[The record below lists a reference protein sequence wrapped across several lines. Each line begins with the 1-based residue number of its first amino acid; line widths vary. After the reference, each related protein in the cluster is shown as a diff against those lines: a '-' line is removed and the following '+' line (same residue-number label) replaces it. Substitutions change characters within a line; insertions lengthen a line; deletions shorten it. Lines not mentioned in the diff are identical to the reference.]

1 MRTIELRGDAV
12 ILIDQTQ
19 LPLRLVRIKCRSAEE
34 VAAAIEEMKIRGAPA
49 LAAAAAMA
57 LALTAIR
64 SRARTKEQLMQE
76 LERAGRRIGRTRP
89 TAVNLFV
96 GLERALMAAR
106 AAADVEDARQ
116 AVVREAGVIAE
127 EDVQANRMIGE
138 NGAKLLDDGDV
149 VLTHCNAG
157 SLATVDYGTALG
169 VIRAACSSGRKV
181 EVIATETRPLL
192 QGARL
197 TAWELNREG
206 IPVRVVTDG
215 MVGYLMAKGMV
226 DKVVVGADRIA
237 ANGDA
242 ANKIGTYSIAVL
254 AKEHRVP
261 FFIAAPTSTV
271 DLKLKTGAG
280 IPIEERRPEEVIFF
294 RGVRV
299 VPREVKVFNP
309 AFDVTPARYIT
320 AFITERG
327 VVKPNELSKLFRSQ
341 LPRLSSRPGP
351 ASSAPSQ
358 CRR

>member
-1 MRTIELRGDAV
+1 MRTIELRGNEV
-12 ILIDQTQ
+12 VLIDQTQ
-19 LPLRLVRIKCRSAEE
+19 LPQRLVRVRCRSAEE
-34 VAAAIEEMKIRGAPA
+34 VAVAIEEMKIRGAPA

-57 LALTAIR
+57 LAVTALR
-64 SRARTKEQLMQE
+64 SRARTRGELLRE

-96 GLERALMAAR
+96 GLERALRAAR
-106 AAADVEDARQ
+106 SAADVEGIRK
-116 AVVREAGVIAE
+116 AVVSEAEAIAE
-127 EDVQANRMIGE
+127 EDVAVNRKIGE
-138 NGAKLLDDGDV
+138 NGAVLLEDGDL

-169 VIRAACSSGRKV
+169 VIRAAWSAGRKI

-197 TAWELNREG
+197 TAWELSRDG
-206 IPVRVVTDG
+206 IPVTVVTDG
-215 MVGYLMAKGMV
+215 TVGYLMAQGKV

-254 AKEHRVP
+254 AKEHGIP
-261 FFIAAPTSTV
+261 FYIAAPTSTV
-271 DLKLKTGAG
+271 DLKLRTGAE

-299 VPREVKVFNP
+299 VPKGVKVFNP
-309 AFDVTPARYIT
+309 AFDVTPARFIT

-327 VVKPNELSKLFRSQ
+327 VV
-341 LPRLSSRPGP
+341 RPGEL
-351 ASSAPSQ
+351 AKIFKG
-358 CRR
+358 

>member
-1 MRTIELRGDAV
+1 MRTIELRGDEV

-34 VAAAIEEMKIRGAPA
+34 VAEAIEQMKIRGAPA

-57 LALTAIR
+57 LAITAVK
-64 SRARTKEQLMQE
+64 SRARTKGQLLRE

-96 GLERALMAAR
+96 GLERALAAAR
-106 AAADVEDARQ
+106 SAADVEGARA
-116 AVVREAGVIAE
+116 AVVHEAKAIAE
-127 EDVQANRMIGE
+127 EDVKVNRKIGE
-138 NGAKLLDDGDV
+138 NGAMLMEDGDV

-169 VIRAACSSGRKV
+169 VIRAAHSSGKKI

-197 TAWELNREG
+197 TAWELSREG

-215 MVGYLMAKGMV
+215 MVGYLMAKGMI

-254 AKEHRVP
+254 AKEHRIP
-261 FFIAAPTSTV
+261 FYIAAPTSTV
-271 DLKLKTGAG
+271 DLKVKTGAE

-299 VPREVKVFNP
+299 VPKGVKVFNP

-327 VVKPNELSKLFRSQ
+327 VVKPGELSKLFKS
-341 LPRLSSRPGP
+341 
-351 ASSAPSQ
+351 
-358 CRR
+358 

>member
-1 MRTIELRGDAV
+1 MRTIELRGDEV

-34 VAAAIEEMKIRGAPA
+34 VAEAIEQMKIRGAPA

-57 LALTAIR
+57 LAITAVK
-64 SRARTKEQLMQE
+64 SRARTKGQLLRE

-96 GLERALMAAR
+96 GLERALAAAR
-106 AAADVEDARQ
+106 SAADVEDVRK
-116 AVVREAGVIAE
+116 AVVREAEAIAE
-127 EDVQANRMIGE
+127 EDVKVNRKIGE
-138 NGAKLLDDGDV
+138 NGAVLMEDGDV

-169 VIRAACSSGRKV
+169 VIRAAHSSGKKI

-197 TAWELNREG
+197 TAWELSREG

-215 MVGYLMAKGMV
+215 MVGYLMAKGMI

-254 AKEHRVP
+254 AKEHRIP
-261 FFIAAPTSTV
+261 FYIAAPTSTV
-271 DLKLKTGAG
+271 DLKVKTGAE

-299 VPREVKVFNP
+299 VPKGVKVFNP
-309 AFDVTPARYIT
+309 AFDITPARYIT

-327 VVKPNELSKLFRSQ
+327 VVKPGELSKLFKS
-341 LPRLSSRPGP
+341 
-351 ASSAPSQ
+351 
-358 CRR
+358 

>member
-1 MRTIELRGDAV
+1 MRTIELRGDEV

-34 VAAAIEEMKIRGAPA
+34 VAEAIEQMKIRGAPA

-57 LALTAIR
+57 LAITAVK
-64 SRARTKEQLMQE
+64 SRARTKGQLLRE

-96 GLERALMAAR
+96 GLERALAAAR
-106 AAADVEDARQ
+106 SAADVEDVRK
-116 AVVREAGVIAE
+116 AVVREAEAIAE
-127 EDVQANRMIGE
+127 EDVKVNRKIGE
-138 NGAKLLDDGDV
+138 NGAMLMEDGDV

-169 VIRAACSSGRKV
+169 VIRAAHSSGKKI

-197 TAWELNREG
+197 TAWELSREG

-215 MVGYLMAKGMV
+215 MVGYLMAKGMI

-254 AKEHRVP
+254 AKEHRIP
-261 FFIAAPTSTV
+261 FYIAAPTSTV
-271 DLKLKTGAG
+271 DLKVKTGAE

-299 VPREVKVFNP
+299 VPKGVKVFNP

-320 AFITERG
+320 AIITERG
-327 VVKPNELSKLFRSQ
+327 IVRPGELSKLFKS
-341 LPRLSSRPGP
+341 
-351 ASSAPSQ
+351 
-358 CRR
+358 

>member
-1 MRTIELRGDAV
+1 MRTIELRGDEV

-34 VAAAIEEMKIRGAPA
+34 VAEAIEQMKIRGAPA

-57 LALTAIR
+57 LAITAVK
-64 SRARTKEQLMQE
+64 SRARTKGQLLRE

-96 GLERALMAAR
+96 GLERALAAAR
-106 AAADVEDARQ
+106 SAADVEGARA
-116 AVVREAGVIAE
+116 AVVHEAKAIAE
-127 EDVQANRMIGE
+127 EDVKVNRMIGE
-138 NGAKLLDDGDV
+138 NGAVLMEDGDV

-169 VIRAACSSGRKV
+169 VIRAAHSSGKKI

-197 TAWELNREG
+197 TAWELSREG

-215 MVGYLMAKGMV
+215 MVGYLMAKGMI

-254 AKEHRVP
+254 AKEHRIP
-261 FFIAAPTSTV
+261 FYIAAPTSTV
-271 DLKLKTGAG
+271 DLKVKTGAE

-299 VPREVKVFNP
+299 VPKGVKVFNP

-327 VVKPNELSKLFRSQ
+327 VVKPGELSKLFKS
-341 LPRLSSRPGP
+341 
-351 ASSAPSQ
+351 
-358 CRR
+358 